1 MLSYSVVS
9 DSFVDL
15 RDCSPPDSS
24 VHGICQAKTVEWVV
38 ISSSRE
44 IRIDSTLLY
53 SCKFRKMFV
62 CPQVKK
68 RFFKQGAEKRRFWYF
83 SPFPSY
89 KYFQIREGHEGS
101 ELREAGERIVTIFSI
116 NYSLGGTDRIYI
128 ELQGIPRNLTSSHLF
143 VIRIV
148 CIKALFVC
156 VIDCC
161 ILRA

>member
-9 DSFVDL
+9 DSFLDL

-53 SCKFRKMFV
+53 SRKFRKMFV

-68 RFFKQGAEKRRFWYF
+68 DFSNKEPKEDDFDTFLHSHPISISKLEKDTKEV
-83 SPFPSY
+83 S
-89 KYFQIREGHEGS
+89 
-101 ELREAGERIVTIFSI
+101 
-116 NYSLGGTDRIYI
+116 
-128 ELQGIPRNLTSSHLF
+128 
-143 VIRIV
+143 
-148 CIKALFVC
+148 
-156 VIDCC
+156 
-161 ILRA
+161 